1 MDKLLQY
8 SGMLERFA
16 FLSLLR
22 SGDKILGETV
32 DLPMSKKKGLKIIRK
47 IYKTR

>member
-22 SGDKILGETV
+22 SGNKIVGEMV
-32 DLPMSKKKGLKIIRK
+32 DFTDEQKERLKN
-47 IYKTR
+47 YSENL

>member
-1 MDKLLQY
+1 MDKLLQC

-22 SGDKILGETV
+22 LGNKIGGETV
-32 DLPMSKKKGLKIIRK
+32 DFTDEQKERLKN
-47 IYKTR
+47 YSENL

>member
-22 SGDKILGETV
+22 FGNKIVGETV
-32 DLPMSKKKGLKIIRK
+32 DFTDEQKERLKN
-47 IYKTR
+47 YSENL

>member
-16 FLSLLR
+16 FMSLLR
-22 SGDKILGETV
+22 SSDKILGETV
-32 DLPMSKKKGLKIIRK
+32 NFTDEQKERLKN
-47 IYKTR
+47 YSENL

>member
-22 SGDKILGETV
+22 LGNKIVGEAV
-32 DLPMSKKKGLKIIRK
+32 DFTDEQKERLKN
-47 IYKTR
+47 YSENL

>member
-22 SGDKILGETV
+22 SGNKIVGETA
-32 DLPMSKKKGLKIIRK
+32 DFTDEQKERLKN
-47 IYKTR
+47 

>member
-1 MDKLLQY
+1 MDNLLQY

-22 SGDKILGETV
+22 LGDKILGETV
-32 DLPMSKKKGLKIIRK
+32 DFTDEQKERLKN
-47 IYKTR
+47 YSENL

>member
-8 SGMLERFA
+8 AGILERFA

-22 SGDKILGETV
+22 SGDKILGEAV
-32 DLPMSKKKGLKIIRK
+32 DFTDEQKERLKN
-47 IYKTR
+47 YSENL

>member
-16 FLSLLR
+16 LLSLLR
-22 SGDKILGETV
+22 SGNKIVGETA
-32 DLPMSKKKGLKIIRK
+32 DFTDEQKERLKN
-47 IYKTR
+47 YSENL